1 MGGASCTH
9 KINPFDQDRAP
20 RAMVW
25 RKPGEGLDFGFT
37 ARGAHEVTGG
47 SMADFMA
54 AITYVKVV
62 TAAEQYFGRINADIP
77 LLFMNTLQV
86 CLRHVLTQKE
96 NCFCNMGIH
105 HKIVIKPDLLETK

>member
-54 AITYVKVV
+54 AITYAKVV

-86 CLRHVLTQKE
+86 CLRHVQPKR
-96 NCFCNMGIH
+96 
-105 HKIVIKPDLLETK
+105 KIAFVTWGSIKK